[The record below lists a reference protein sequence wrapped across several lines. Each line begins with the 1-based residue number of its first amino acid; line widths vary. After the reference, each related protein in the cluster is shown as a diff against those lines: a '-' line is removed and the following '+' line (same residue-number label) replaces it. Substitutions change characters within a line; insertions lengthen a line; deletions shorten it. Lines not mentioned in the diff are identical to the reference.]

1 MDAIGERPR
10 LRGLLEHF
18 AAVADPRESWR
29 VAHPLPEVLLLVVCG
44 TIASCDDYEDIVDWG
59 EAHLSFLR
67 RFLPYHH
74 ALPCADWLRT
84 LMNRIDPDLFS
95 ACFMSWARALR
106 PDAPA
111 LVALDGSRRFFE
123 TPAAR
128 RIADAPRGKTS
139 RRSHDRGAGKRALHL
154 VSAFATNERLVLGQ
168 EAVADGACEQAAIP
182 ALLHRL
188 AATGALAGAVVTID
202 AIACNPAI
210 AATIVE
216 TGADYVLAVKEN
228 QPSLHEEMAAFFD
241 TAPPDRLD
249 AFVEVDKDHG
259 RLETRRCL
267 VSRDVDWVSSTRRYP
282 GEYRF
287 AKLAAL
293 AMVEATRESAGERS
307 LERRYYI
314 ASAPLSA
321 ARCAAAVRGHWR
333 IENCLH
339 WVLDVVFRDDLSR
352 LRKGHGA
359 ENMAV
364 VRHFAINLVRTVT
377 DKRSLKTRRKRAAW
391 DPQYLETLL
400 GAPPR

>member
-1 MDAIGERPR
+1 MGLEPWMMDAIGERPR
-10 LRGLLEHF
+10 LRRLLEHF

-74 ALPCADWLRT
+74 GLPCADWLRT

-95 ACFMSWARALR
+95 ACFMSWARELR

-111 LVALDGSRRFFE
+111 LVALD
-123 TPAAR
+123 
-128 RIADAPRGKTS
+128 GKTS

-168 EAVADGACEQAAIP
+168 EAVADGACEQTAIP

-188 AATGALAGAVVTID
+188 AATDALAGAVVTID

-210 AATIVE
+210 AATVVE
-216 TGADYVLAVKEN
+216 AGADYVLAVKEN
-228 QPSLHEEMAAFFD
+228 QPSLHEEIVAFFD

-249 AFVEVDKDHG
+249 AVVEIGKDHG

-267 VSRDVDWVSSTRRYP
+267 VSRDVDWMSSSRRYP

-293 AMVEATRESAGERS
+293 AMIEATREIAGERS
-307 LERRYYI
+307 VERRYYI

-339 WVLDVVFRDDLSR
+339 WVLDVVFKDDLSR

-364 VRHFAINLVRTVT
+364 VRHFAINLVRTAA
-377 DKRSLKTRRKRAAW
+377 DQRSLKTRRKRASW
-391 DPQYLETLL
+391 DNTYLEALL
-400 GAPPR
+400 GAAPR